1 MAPDQLEEDSWEF
14 YRLMPQRWADFEEL
28 FGPRGATGGCW
39 CMWWRLTGKE
49 FNAQKGE
56 GSRRAMKA
64 IVDSGRVPGILA
76 YHEGH
81 PVGWCSVAPREEF
94 PRLGRSRILKPVD
107 NEPVWSV
114 VCFFIAKSYRRRG
127 VARRLLQAALE
138 YVRDCGDRI
147 VEGYPVEPKKS
158 GIPDLFAYHG
168 LASMFRS
175 AGFKEVAR
183 RSETRPIVRYVMDS
197 DGQCDLSD
205 SQALSSGPVMCQVKH

>member
-1 MAPDQLEEDSWEF
+1 MSPDQLEGGSWEF
-14 YRLMPQRWADFEEL
+14 HRLMPERWADFEEL
-28 FGPRGATGGCW
+28 FGERGATGGCW
-39 CMWWRLTGKE
+39 CMWWRLTGRE
-49 FNAQKGE
+49 FDAQKGE
-56 GSRRAMKA
+56 GNRRAMKA
-64 IVDSGRVPGILA
+64 IVDSTHVPGILA

-81 PVGWCSVAPREEF
+81 PVGWCSVAPREEL
-94 PRLGRSRILKPVD
+94 PRLERSRILKPVD

-127 VARRLLQAALE
+127 VARRLLKAALD
-138 YVRDCGDRI
+138 YVRDCGGRI

-183 RSETRPIVRYVMDS
+183 RSETRPIMRCVIES
-197 DGQCDLSD
+197 
-205 SQALSSGPVMCQVKH
+205 ALFVEMPTTSR

>member
-1 MAPDQLEEDSWEF
+1 MDPTQPQEHSWQFHRLTLE
-14 YRLMPQRWADFEEL
+14 RWTDFEEL

-39 CMWWRLTGKE
+39 CMWWRLTGRE
-49 FNAQKGE
+49 FDGQKGE
-56 GSRRAMKA
+56 GNRRAMKA

-107 NEPVWSV
+107 DEPVWSV

-127 VARRLLQAALE
+127 VARRLLKAALD
-138 YVRDCGDRI
+138 YVRDCGGRI

-183 RSETRPIVRYVMDS
+183 RSETRPIMRYVIVSVGKSPPLFVGMPTTS
-197 DGQCDLSD
+197 R
-205 SQALSSGPVMCQVKH
+205 